1 MKKNN
6 SDGIIIRIQGPVV
19 DIYFE
24 NDLPSIHEALE
35 VNLGSNKKLI
45 PIGNKGW
52 CNKYGKRA
60 LYDQQPVDVGSI
72 VQTYLVAHKITK
84 KNIYYSNAVLAFNWF
99 LGKNSLNLMVY
110 DEATGGCFD
119 GLSETGINLNQGAES
134 TVSYLLARLN
144 LDFIPIDIDFTLNKY
159 GSYNAELADLN
170 ENKYF
175 KVEPYILKT
184 GVNSKKFIL
193 KPEGKAFFL
202 NSVKPKLD
210 KILTKED
217 FEILQNKIRELSDMR
232 ADEISDNEHKKLLV
246 DTEDR
251 FKLEQKV
258 NVVYCDMHDLYEI
271 SKSLPENTL
280 VDISLKA
287 LIEYCYHLIKFIK
300 EIRFKHIPEGYDYE
314 GYMFDY
320 YFINQ
325 TKDFSHLYMLK
336 TTEKSI
342 FALIENNIPDK
353 VDVIK
358 IAMIL
363 IVINN
368 DPDIITEIQML
379 LYATLATK
387 K

>member
-1 MKKNN
+1 MILSK
-6 SDGIIIRIQGPVV
+6 
-19 DIYFE
+19 
-24 NDLPSIHEALE
+24 
-35 VNLGSNKKLI
+35 
-45 PIGNKGW
+45 
-52 CNKYGKRA
+52 
-60 LYDQQPVDVGSI
+60 
-72 VQTYLVAHKITK
+72 
-84 KNIYYSNAVLAFNWF
+84 
-99 LGKNSLNLMVY
+99 
-110 DEATGGCFD
+110 DEAICTILEFSKD
-119 GLSETGINLNQGAES
+119 NIITSPTKLNK
-134 TVSYLLARLN
+134 LLARLN

-193 KPEGKAFFL
+193 KPEGKIFFL

-232 ADEISDNEHKKLLV
+232 ANEISDNEHKKLLV

-258 NVVYCDMHDLYEI
+258 NVVYCDMYDLYEI

-320 YFINQ
+320 YFINNINEIIPFLKQ
-325 TKDFSHLYMLK
+325 QIKDVKKDKIRINKYYQYFVNSVSERNYPFSLDNPNLNK
-336 TTEKSI
+336 
-342 FALIENNIPDK
+342 
-353 VDVIK
+353 
-358 IAMIL
+358 
-363 IVINN
+363 
-368 DPDIITEIQML
+368 L
-379 LYATLATK
+379 LAS
-387 K
+387 